1 MTVTKIKQILL
12 RLTAI
17 AALSCYITQAQAAN
31 ESIISSTP
39 TKYNN
44 LASAEWPNTGA
55 WLDLSRSL
63 STFAELYGPFQP
75 SDYNDQCT
83 EEGKVDPTNPLE
95 VAFAGEGIC
104 MQYPSCSNKFCLGP
118 SSSAAAAADADADAA
133 RTSNLPAYV
142 LEAQT
147 EEDIIKGMQFANKN
161 KIQVTVKSSGHS
173 LMGASTAQ
181 DSLLIWLAKYP
192 ADNTIQLLY
201 QDSCQVKD
209 GFPIVIHDAVIGVA
223 AGQNFKSIAEAV
235 GDDYHFVSASE
246 WTVSAS
252 GGFFQGGGISY
263 TSRKYGLGVDN
274 VVDLR
279 VVLPSGAVVTADRCT
294 NKDLFW
300 ALRGGGGGTFGVVT
314 HMTYKLHPPTPIVR
328 FQFNLGAYSNNAT
341 VVSSFLKYWAEV
353 GPTLDAR
360 WGGRFTWF
368 GLDLFF
374 AGYQV
379 GANLFV
385 NDFMDWVQET
395 LDNTDVVNR
404 TSMTKL
410 YSSWSALLPDMQEAA
425 GESYIADTS
434 FSRLVPLKF
443 ATNNVL
449 QSYQLMESL
458 AISRTL
464 GYSNLLLGEAI
475 NDVSDDDTS
484 VHPAMRESV
493 FLLTTNKIG
502 YETILKVL
510 PNDITGSSKNHVGS
524 LEPEWRKSI
533 WGDQYERLLSIKSLV
548 DPLNILNCYQSVG
561 FIGQEADIY
570 NVNSLPGQATNGPGT
585 PQILQSSSGPSAVS
599 VGIKSATFLAVMTTC
614 ALAIC

>member
-1 MTVTKIKQILL
+1 MV

-17 AALSCYITQAQAAN
+17 AALSCSLTQAQAAD
-31 ESIISSTP
+31 ESSISSTP
-39 TKYNN
+39 TQYNN
-44 LASAEWPNTGA
+44 LASMEWPGTGE

-63 STFAELYGPFQP
+63 STFAELYGPFRP

-95 VAFAGEGIC
+95 VASAGEGIC

-118 SSSAAAAADADADAA
+118 PLPLPSSAAAAADAAT
-133 RTSNLPAYV
+133 TSNLPAYV

-147 EEDIIKGMQFANKN
+147 EEDIVKGMQFANKN

-192 ADNTIQLLY
+192 VDNTIKTLY
-201 QDSCQVKD
+201 QDSCQVED
-209 GFPIVIHDAVIGVA
+209 GFPIVIHDAIIGVA

-235 GDDYHFVSASE
+235 GDAYHFVSASE

-279 VVLPSGAVVTADRCT
+279 VVLPSGLVVIADRCT

-314 HMTYKLHPPTPIVR
+314 HMSYKLHPATPIVR

-368 GLDLFF
+368 GLDLYF
-374 AGYQV
+374 AGFQV
-379 GANLFV
+379 GASIFV

-395 LDNTDVVNR
+395 VDNTDAVNMAN
-404 TSMTKL
+404 MTKL
-410 YSSWSALLPDMQEAA
+410 YTSWSEVLPDLQEAA
-425 GESYIADTS
+425 GKSYVADTS

-443 ATNNVL
+443 ATDNVL

-458 AISRTL
+458 AISRTM
-464 GYSNLLLGEAI
+464 GYSNFLLGEAI

-484 VHPAMRESV
+484 INPAMRESV
-493 FLLTTNKIG
+493 FLLTANKIG
-502 YETILKVL
+502 YEKMLEVL
-510 PNDITGSSKNHVGS
+510 PNNITGSSKNHVGS
-524 LEPEWRKSI
+524 LEPEWRESI

-561 FIGQEADIY
+561 FIGQEVDIY
-570 NVNSLPGQATNGPGT
+570 DSLPGQATNRPPT
-585 PQILQSSSGPSAVS
+585 PQILQDSSGPSAVS
-599 VGIKSATFLAVMTTC
+599 VGVKLATFLAVVTTY
-614 ALAIC
+614 ALVVC